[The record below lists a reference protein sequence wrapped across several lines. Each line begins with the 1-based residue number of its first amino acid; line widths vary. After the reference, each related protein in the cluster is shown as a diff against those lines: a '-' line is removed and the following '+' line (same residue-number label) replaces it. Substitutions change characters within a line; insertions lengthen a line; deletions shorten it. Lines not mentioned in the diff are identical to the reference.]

1 MNYLKP
7 VLKYPVAFDKAQFK
21 KAKCLL
27 TISVGQ
33 EAHEGDKFAATVE
46 LVNDSFGSCIMLVD
60 DTLQRHSMALDKEE
74 GAEFFYNASF
84 LAGDLWLQRNKIY
97 YQRLSILESI
107 IRWDKWLIH
116 PHYNIQ
122 QEKMKQLMRE
132 DAAYAEAFNKT
143 IEEFLRRYYLRLTQ
157 QQGFDW
163 RRAKKLCLD
172 YLIEECTALSLWSE
186 LGCAFEVYPNK
197 RNAAMHETHQRLV
210 IPDYPNLLHAIAIKF
225 KNRKQFK
232 PQHFQNT
239 ALVKEL
245 V

>member
-7 VLKYPVAFDKAQFK
+7 VLKYPAAFDKAQFK

-33 EAHEGDKFAATVE
+33 EVHEGDKFAATIE
-46 LVNDSFGSCIMLVD
+46 LVNASFGSCVLLVD
-60 DTLQRHSMALDKEE
+60 DTLQRHSMALNKKEE
-74 GAEFFYNASF
+74 AESFYESSL

-97 YQRLSILESI
+97 YQHLSILETI

-122 QEKMKQLMRE
+122 QEKIKQLIKE
-132 DAAYAEAFNKT
+132 DVAYAKVFNQT

-163 RRAKKLCLD
+163 ERARRLCLD
-172 YLIEECTALSLWSE
+172 YLIEECTALSLWPE
-186 LGCAFEVYPNK
+186 LGCAFEVYPSR
-197 RNAAMHETHQRLV
+197 RNAAMHATHQKFV
-210 IPDYPNLLHAIAIKF
+210 IPDHSELLHAIAIKF

-232 PQHFQNT
+232 PQQFQNV
-239 ALVKEL
+239 ALVQEL
-245 V
+245 